1 MNTRIHHLPELDP
14 RMKLLLVVF
23 FASVTFSAPNILALI
38 WIYFLVI
45 ILYLARGLLARC
57 KKGRNTF
64 YGILAFKSASFFCT

>member
-38 WIYFLVI
+38 ADYFEVKEETAHQIYQ
-45 ILYLARGLLARC
+45 IL
-57 KKGRNTF
+57 F
-64 YGILAFKSASFFCT
+64 